1 VQRHQQMMGRV
12 AVAAKF
18 VKQFRTVC
26 SDFFYVKHVQ
36 QQRNH
41 MDPCAVKP
49 VFLLHVLA
57 KSRKGPEQAMQKQ
70 DWPI

>member
-1 VQRHQQMMGRV
+1 MMGRV

-18 VKQFRTVC
+18 GKQFRTVC
-26 SDFFYVKHVQ
+26 SDFFDVKHVQ

-49 VFLLHVLA
+49 VFLLA